1 MKRFDGR
8 TALLTG
14 AASGF
19 GLQTTRH
26 AARDGDGSCAAVCA
40 AD

>member
-1 MKRFDGR
+1 MKRFEGR
-8 TALLTG
+8 AALITG

-19 GLQTTRH
+19 GLQTSRH
-26 AARDGDGSCAAVCA
+26 AARDGAGLCAAVCA